1 MAEADLSPA
10 AEKKTHWAVID
21 DKVILLGD
29 KATGDKATVAGNKVT
44 VIGDKRAGN
53 CDLTNGCGMNEIT
66 RVHGV
71 PGLNRFVYLDELRQ
85 LVGLCAWWAF
95 KTWGRYNPAYTFSKR
110 IDSFTQHCNT
120 NEIPLTILSLNEDG
134 LPVGM
139 ASLRQND
146 GIRPDLGPW
155 LGSVYVDPQFRHR
168 GIGAGLVKE
177 IEKRAFELG
186 YKTIY
191 LLTYEP
197 SLPHWYSLLGWE
209 EIGKDVCHGNSVTV
223 MKMELCG

>member
-1 MAEADLSPA
+1 MAEADLFPPA
-10 AEKKTHWAVID
+10 EQTAHWAVID
-21 DKVILLGD
+21 DKVILLG
-29 KATGDKATVAGNKVT
+29 GHV
-44 VIGDKRAGN
+44 
-53 CDLTNGCGMNEIT
+53 
-66 RVHGV
+66 VHGTRGV
-71 PGLNRFVYLDELRQ
+71 QRFVYLDELRQ

-120 NEIPLTILSLNEDG
+120 SEIPLTILSLDEEG

-155 LGSVYVDPQFRHR
+155 LGSVYVYPQFRHR
-168 GIGAGLVKE
+168 GIGASLVKE

-186 YKTIY
+186 FKTIY
-191 LLTYEP
+191 LLTYEA
-197 SLPHWYSLLGWE
+197 SLPHWYALLGWE
-209 EIGKDVCHGNSVTV
+209 EIGKDVCHGNPVTV
-223 MKMELCG
+223 MKIDLGG